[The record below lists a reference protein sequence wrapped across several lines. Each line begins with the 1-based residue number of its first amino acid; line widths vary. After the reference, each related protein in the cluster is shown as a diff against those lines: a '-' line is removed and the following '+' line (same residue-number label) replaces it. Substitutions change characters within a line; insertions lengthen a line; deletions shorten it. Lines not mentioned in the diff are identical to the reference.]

1 MVPLNA
7 FSKMAKKR
15 VFSQTAQFRE
25 SRKMD
30 GQKDILYPDGTRVRE
45 FPDGRIRKTF
55 PDGRTETKNN

>member
-25 SRKMD
+25 SRKMESKQLNSLT
-30 GQKDILYPDGTRVRE
+30 GKRTFCTQMVRE
-45 FPDGRIRKTF
+45 
-55 PDGRTETKNN
+55 